1 MTLLSSP
8 AKPTAAQARAARALA
23 MPRAMFTRLLRSWSE
38 GVDAIWS
45 APSPADVLAA
55 LGPQGAELFTRSEQ
69 LRAFLESQQPGCT
82 NTSQA
87 ALVKPVA
94 LNPDGTVT
102 LQPAPT
108 GAPAQPNPASSGS

>member
-1 MTLLSSP
+1 MSLLTLP
-8 AKPTAAQARAARALA
+8 DKPTLAQARAVRVLAL
-23 MPRAMFTRLLRSWSE
+23 PRLMFNRLLRSWSE
-38 GVDAIWS
+38 GLDAVWS
-45 APSPADVLAA
+45 APNPADVLAA
-55 LGPQGAELFTRSEQ
+55 LGPQAGELFTRSEQ